1 MICCTFS
8 KNGTPYSDWNFFLT
22 IPSKPM
28 LSHAFHNRIQRNHM
42 VLEIPFIG
50 CFIWDRIFNSKPLE
64 LHCLITLAS
73 GNYIQC
79 RTINVAN
86 LTISTEEKWLGF
98 TQEVLTW
105 NISLDNFRFWLWNSL
120 KNQFPIDKHNID
132 NHSRNNTNLNR
143 NYKWSSI
150 KDIFTFFQGLLFW
163 KKVFHF

>member
-1 MICCTFS
+1 M
-8 KNGTPYSDWNFFLT
+8 NGQGHFLT
-22 IPSKPM
+22 IFC
-28 LSHAFHNRIQRNHM
+28 LWSHLFLTFASYHQSPVAILIQPRDLCAM
-42 VLEIPFIG
+42 VRGWTPG
-50 CFIWDRIFNSKPLE
+50 MTPRYNSLPRQKKFR
-64 LHCLITLAS
+64 HD
-73 GNYIQC
+73 N
-79 RTINVAN
+79 TIRS
-86 LTISTEEKWLGF
+86 LTIWTEEKWLGF